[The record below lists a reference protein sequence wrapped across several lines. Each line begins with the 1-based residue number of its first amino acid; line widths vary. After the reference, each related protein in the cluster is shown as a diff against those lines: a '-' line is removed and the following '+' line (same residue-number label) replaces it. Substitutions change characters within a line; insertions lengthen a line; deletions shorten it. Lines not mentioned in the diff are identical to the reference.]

1 MRYARCSMPFLP
13 VTQNS
18 QPEERSMTISKKIE
32 NIIAGASFIRK
43 MFEEG
48 ARLKAQFGAEN
59 VYDFSLGNPNVPP
72 PEKFN
77 EILRETVSTCG
88 LGDHC
93 YMPNTGYPMVC
104 GSVAEYLSTEQQVPL
119 TEKEI
124 LMTCGASGALNVA
137 LKAILDPGDEV
148 LTPVPCFVE
157 YKFYADNHGGV
168 LKTVPTTP
176 EFELDPDAISGAITE
191 KTKAFLINSPNN
203 PTGQVYSEESLKT
216 LGEILEQKGQEF
228 NRTIYLVSD
237 EPYRKIVYDGVEV
250 PSIFTA
256 YKNSIIGTSYSKDI
270 SIPGERIG
278 FIAVNPAATYR
289 DDLLAAMAVANRILG
304 YVNAPALMQRVVAC
318 MQGISVD
325 ISEYARKRALLCDGL
340 AGFGYD
346 FEKPLGTF
354 YLFPRSP
361 IPDDVEFVNKLKE
374 ERILVVPGSGFNG
387 PGYFRIAFC
396 VDDDTIRNSMPGFER
411 AIAKYR

>member
-1 MRYARCSMPFLP
+1 
-13 VTQNS
+13 
-18 QPEERSMTISKKIE
+18 MTISKNLE

-77 EILRETVSTCG
+77 EVLRETVSTCG
-88 LGDHC
+88 LNDHC

-104 GSVAEYLSTEQQVPL
+104 GSVAEYLSAEQQVSV

-124 LMTCGASGALNVA
+124 IMTCGASGALNVA

-148 LTPVPCFVE
+148 LTPMPCFVE
-157 YKFYADNHGGV
+157 YKFYADNHGGI
-168 LKTVPTTP
+168 LKTVPTT
-176 EFELDPDAISGAITE
+176 EKFELDPDAISSTITD

-203 PTGQVYSEESLKT
+203 PTGQVYSAESLQK
-216 LGEILEQKGQEF
+216 LGEILEQKGRAF

-278 FIAVNPAATYR
+278 FAAVNPAATYK
-289 DDLLAAMAVANRILG
+289 DELLAAMTVANRILG

-318 MQGISVD
+318 MQGMSVD
-325 ISEYARKRALLCDGL
+325 ISEYARKREILCDGL

-346 FEKPLGTF
+346 FLKPPGTF

-361 IPDDVEFVNKLKE
+361 IPDDIEFVDALKE

-396 VDDDTIRNSMPGFER
+396 VDDDTIKNAMPGFER
-411 AIAKYR
+411 AIAKYKRV